1 MDPSLLI
8 LSLSLFLSLFP
19 SFLLN
24 LPLLSLIPSFLPHKF
39 TSSFLLSSLPFF
51 LINLLLITNVT
62 ASTAVNEN
70 GSTENGPQRSLLDSL
85 TEKLKTMENE
95 DSPSDEESDEQN
107 NLIFTE
113 TASSA
118 GSE

>member
-1 MDPSLLI
+1 MPSVH
-8 LSLSLFLSLFP
+8 F
-19 SFLLN
+19 
-24 LPLLSLIPSFLPHKF
+24 
-39 TSSFLLSSLPFF
+39 
-51 LINLLLITNVT
+51 VRAT
-62 ASTAVNEN
+62 ASTTEN

-107 NLIFTE
+107 NIIFTE

-118 GSE
+118 GSESSQI

>member
-1 MDPSLLI
+1 M
-8 LSLSLFLSLFP
+8 
-19 SFLLN
+19 
-24 LPLLSLIPSFLPHKF
+24 
-39 TSSFLLSSLPFF
+39 
-51 LINLLLITNVT
+51 
-62 ASTAVNEN
+62 N
-70 GSTENGPQRSLLDSL
+70 GSAENGPQRSLIDSL

-118 GSE
+118 GSELHVHVRVPLQNSLYHTVAYMML

>member
-1 MDPSLLI
+1 MYLHPI
-8 LSLSLFLSLFP
+8 
-19 SFLLN
+19 
-24 LPLLSLIPSFLPHKF
+24 
-39 TSSFLLSSLPFF
+39 
-51 LINLLLITNVT
+51 
-62 ASTAVNEN
+62 ASTTVN
-70 GSTENGPQRSLLDSL
+70 GSTENGAQRSLRDSL

-118 GSE
+118 GSELPLQSSLYHHIAYMTICGTRSALVLS